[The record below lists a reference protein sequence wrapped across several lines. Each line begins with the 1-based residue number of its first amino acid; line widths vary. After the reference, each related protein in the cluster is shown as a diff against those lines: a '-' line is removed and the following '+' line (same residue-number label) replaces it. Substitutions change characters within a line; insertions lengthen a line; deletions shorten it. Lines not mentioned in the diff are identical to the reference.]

1 MKFPRVISLFG
12 ALFGALSTLAAKQPN
27 ILFLFSDD
35 HATQAIGDYG
45 FPIGKYAP
53 TPNFDRLAAQGM
65 RFDRCLVTNSI
76 CGPSRAAIL
85 TGKYSHLNGFYF
97 NEHTQFDGS
106 QVTFPKLLRGAG
118 YETAVIGKWHLGS
131 EPTGFDH
138 WEVLPGQGLYYRP
151 EFKTAN
157 GVITEEGYVTDVV
170 TDKAIDWLENERS
183 DDKPFMLM
191 VQHKAPHREWSPPA
205 KYLSLFDGVEFPE
218 PETLFDDY
226 RGRTTAAHDQD
237 MSLRETFEKD
247 KDLKVDVRREDS
259 IFYRRVYARLTPEE
273 KTLWDKELDRREEA
287 YNDADLKGVAYL
299 RYVYQSYLR
308 DYLACVKSLDDNI
321 GRMLDYLEK
330 SGLAENTV
338 VVYSSDQGFYLGE
351 HG

>member
-1 MKFPRVISLFG
+1 
-12 ALFGALSTLAAKQPN
+12 
-27 ILFLFSDD
+27 
-35 HATQAIGDYG
+35 
-45 FPIGKYAP
+45 
-53 TPNFDRLAAQGM
+53 
-65 RFDRCLVTNSI
+65 
-76 CGPSRAAIL
+76 
-85 TGKYSHLNGFYF
+85 
-97 NEHTQFDGS
+97 
-106 QVTFPKLLRGAG
+106 
-118 YETAVIGKWHLGS
+118 
-131 EPTGFDH
+131 
-138 WEVLPGQGLYYRP
+138 
-151 EFKTAN
+151 
-157 GVITEEGYVTDVV
+157 
-170 TDKAIDWLENERS
+170 
-183 DDKPFMLM
+183 
-191 VQHKAPHREWSPPA
+191 
-205 KYLSLFDGVEFPE
+205 
-218 PETLFDDY
+218 
-226 RGRTTAAHDQD
+226 